1 LVDTLPKRQYNK
13 HIDKQGADVNLQ
25 QACDIVK
32 EFAREH
38 EGGDLLEGAR
48 LMDIHNELGL
58 LNDRERIAIGM
69 FMTAG
74 RQMFAPVDN

>member
-1 LVDTLPKRQYNK
+1 M
-13 HIDKQGADVNLQ
+13 NLQ

-32 EFAREH
+32 EFASEQS
-38 EGGDLLEGAR
+38 EGDLLEGAR

-58 LNDRERIAIGM
+58 LDSRQRIAIGM

-74 RQMFAPVDN
+74 ARMFAPVDK

>member
-1 LVDTLPKRQYNK
+1 M
-13 HIDKQGADVNLQ
+13 NLQ
-25 QACDIVK
+25 QACNIVK
-32 EFAREH
+32 QFAQEH

-58 LNDRERIAIGM
+58 LNEQERIAIGM

-74 RQMFAPVDN
+74 RAMFAPIDN